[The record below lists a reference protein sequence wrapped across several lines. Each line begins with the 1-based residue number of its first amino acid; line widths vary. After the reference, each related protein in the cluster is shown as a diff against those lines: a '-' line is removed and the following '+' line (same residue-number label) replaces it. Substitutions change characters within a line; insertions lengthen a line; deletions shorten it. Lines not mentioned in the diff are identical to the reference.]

1 MSSVN
6 TINPAVDLTVRV
18 FDEFYG
24 FDLQV
29 DANEY
34 DTVNSYFSSI
44 FTDPLA
50 ANSFTT
56 TFFRISEKT
65 GVPVLELLQQ
75 IAGQDQIALTAT
87 ICYYLNG
94 ERSPATLLGINATVA
109 PTVWAARNVLP

>member
-1 MSSVN
+1 MGSVN
-6 TINPAVDLTVRV
+6 NINPAVDQTVRV

-34 DTVNSYFSSI
+34 DAVNSYFSSI
-44 FTDPLA
+44 FTDRQA
-50 ANSFTT
+50 ALSFTT
-56 TFFRISEKT
+56 TFFRISEKS
-65 GVPVLELLQQ
+65 GVPVLTLLEQV
-75 IAGQDQIALTAT
+75 AGQDAVTLTAT

-94 ERSPATLLGINATVA
+94 ERSPSTLLGINATVT

>member
-1 MSSVN
+1 MGTVN
-6 TINPAVDLTVRV
+6 AINPRVDQTVRV

-24 FDLQV
+24 YSQEV
-29 DANEY
+29 DANEF
-34 DTVNSYFSSI
+34 DAVNSYFRQVFDDRPI
-44 FTDPLA
+44 AQNL
-50 ANSFTT
+50 TT

-75 IAGQDQIALTAT
+75 VAGQDQVQLTAT

-94 ERSPATLLGINATVA
+94 ERSASTLLGVNATVT

>member
-1 MSSVN
+1 MGSVN
-6 TINPAVDLTVRV
+6 TINPAVDQTVRV
-18 FDEFYG
+18 FDDFYG

-34 DTVNSYFSSI
+34 DAVNSYFSSV
-44 FTDPLA
+44 FGDRQA

-56 TFFRISEKT
+56 TFFRISEKS
-65 GVPVLELLQQ
+65 GVPVLELLAQV
-75 IAGQDQIALTAT
+75 ADQDAIKLTAT

-94 ERSPATLLGINATVA
+94 ERSPSTLLGINATVT